1 MIEKVVFGDL
11 SASSCFEYAKKL
23 EFFNKNEHVEFK
35 PGLNIIFAPNG
46 SGKSTILSMIAK
58 ATASEQGGVSSIT
71 STWMNDLNLHKDR
84 STLGEIDVQHDG
96 QPTIYVNSRKAVG
109 LCGGMAAFDDDFFSE
124 GLAET
129 GLRESAGYTTMHRLN
144 KVMNIFLGNV
154 GIPDEYQIKTN
165 REISDV
171 AKRILAPKIPKYQK
185 TIILD
190 EPESGLAIHVQSN
203 VWNLIDRAAKERNL
217 QIIAATHSPFSLVCD
232 AHFIELSDGYK
243 SIAQSEI
250 SILHARMELTKKINE
265 ITRKK
270 EGKDG

>member
-1 MIEKVVFGDL
+1 MIEKVTFGDL
-11 SASSCFEYAKKL
+11 SISSEFEYAKKL
-23 EFFNKNEHVEFK
+23 DFFKGNDRVEFK

-58 ATASEQGGVSSIT
+58 ATASEQGGVSTIT
-71 STWMNDLNLHKDR
+71 STWLNDLNLDADR
-84 STLGEIDVQHDG
+84 TALGGIDVYHDG

-109 LCGGMAAFDDDFFSE
+109 LFGGMAAFDDDFFSE
-124 GLAET
+124 GVAEMR
-129 GLRESAGYTTMHRLN
+129 LRESAGYTTMHRLN
-144 KVMNIFLGNV
+144 KVMNILLGNAE
-154 GIPDEYQIKTN
+154 IPDEYQTKTQ
-165 REISDV
+165 RKIDDK
-171 AKRILAPKIPKYQK
+171 AKKITAPKIQKSQK

-250 SILHARMELTKKINE
+250 SILYARMELTKKINE

>member
-1 MIEKVVFGDL
+1 MIDKVIFGSL
-11 SASSCFEYAKKL
+11 SASSSFEYAKKL
-23 EFFNKNEHVEFK
+23 EFFNKNEQVEFK

-71 STWMNDLNLHKDR
+71 STWLNDLELHRDQPA
-84 STLGEIDVQHDG
+84 LGDIDVHHDG

-109 LCGGMAAFDDDFFSE
+109 LFGGMAAFDDDFFSE
-124 GLAET
+124 GVAEIR
-129 GLRESAGYTTMHRLN
+129 LRESAGYTTMHRLSN
-144 KVMNIFLGNV
+144 VMNILIGKTE
-154 GIPDEYQIKTN
+154 IPDAYQIKTH
-165 REISDV
+165 REIEEEV
-171 AKRILAPKIPKYQK
+171 KKIIAPKIPKSQK

-203 VWNLIDRAAKERNL
+203 IWNLIDKAAKERNL

-250 SILHARMELTKKINE
+250 SILYARMELTKKINE
-265 ITRKK
+265 MTRKK